1 MRAEEIEKSEAA
13 QPWSFAFSDAEE
25 VKVIVQ
31 LVILERFDSWRA
43 FSRPAVFEIKVNFEL
58 E

>member
-43 FSRPAVFEIKVNFEL
+43 FSPAVFEIKVNFEL